1 VTDRSRIVKSSLD
14 VGQGRRVLVVDD
26 DPLNRKLAKLRLR
39 EAGFAVDTADTA
51 ETALKMASNTPPHAI
66 LSDIRMPGMD
76 GFQFRQAVLHD
87 PRLARIP
94 VLLFSTEVADE
105 QTRRGEGVDRY
116 CVVRSPDLRE
126 AIAAL
131 VAALA
136 DAPAE

>member
-1 VTDRSRIVKSSLD
+1 VTDRSRIVRRSLD
-14 VGQGRRVLVVDD
+14 VGHGRRVLVVDD
-26 DPLNRKLAKLRLR
+26 DPLNRKLAELRLR
-39 EAGFAVDTADTA
+39 EAGFAVDTAATA
-51 ETALKMASNTPPHAI
+51 ETALRMASNAAPHAI

-76 GFQFRQAVLHD
+76 GFQFRQAVMHH

-94 VLLFSTEVADE
+94 VLLFSNEVADE
-105 QTRRGEGVDRY
+105 QARRGEEVDRY

-136 DAPAE
+136 DALAD

>member
-1 VTDRSRIVKSSLD
+1 LARVDGCSSWTTIPSIASWRSSGSAR
-14 VGQGRRVLVVDD
+14 
-26 DPLNRKLAKLRLR
+26 
-39 EAGFAVDTADTA
+39 AGFAVDTADTA
-51 ETALKMASNTPPHAI
+51 ETALRMASNAAPHAI

-87 PRLARIP
+87 ARLARIP

-105 QTRRGEGVDRY
+105 KARRGEEVDRY

-131 VAALA
+131 VAALV
-136 DAPAE
+136 DAPAD